1 MTNKAVSLR
10 PVGNEDQAFLLEVY
24 ASTRALEM
32 AMSGWD
38 QAQQAAFVELQ
49 FAAQKQYYSAAF
61 PQGEHNILLLNGE
74 PAGRIYTAES
84 DDLIQII
91 DITLLP
97 SRRNAG
103 IGTPL
108 IQEVLARGQAA
119 AKPVQI
125 YVENYNPSLRLFERL
140 GFLKIQ
146 EDGLN
151 FLLEWRPSPEVS
163 PDAQPGSA

>member
-10 PVGNEDQAFLLEVY
+10 PVRIEDQAFLLEVY

-32 AMSGWD
+32 SMSGWD
-38 QAQQAAFVELQ
+38 QAQQAAFVEMQ
-49 FAAQKQYYSAAF
+49 FAAQQQYYSAAF
-61 PQGEHNILLLNGE
+61 PQGVHNIILLEEE
-74 PAGRIYTAES
+74 PVGRIYTDES
-84 DDLIQII
+84 DDLIRII

-125 YVENYNPSLRLFERL
+125 YVETYNPSLRLFERL
-140 GFLKIQ
+140 GFLKIE

-151 FLLEWRPSPEVS
+151 YLLEWRKTAVAS
-163 PDAQPGSA
+163 PDA